1 LVFRAWDL
9 FDRIRQKRHC
19 PRPFD
24 GSGDHSLMLGAVA
37 CSPGRNNLG
46 VHIHE
51 APQKLRVFVVH
62 GIDIVGAKIAG
73 FRRDGSSL
81 LVVGKF
87 SHIA

>member
-1 LVFRAWDL
+1 
-9 FDRIRQKRHC
+9 
-19 PRPFD
+19 
-24 GSGDHSLMLGAVA
+24 MLGAIA
-37 CSPGRNNLG
+37 RSSRRDDLG

-51 APQKLRVFVVH
+51 APQKLGVFVVH
-62 GIDIVGAKIAG
+62 GIDIVGAEIAG

>member
-1 LVFRAWDL
+1 
-9 FDRIRQKRHC
+9 
-19 PRPFD
+19 
-24 GSGDHSLMLGAVA
+24 MLGTVA
-37 CSPGRNNLG
+37 RAPRCDDLG

-62 GIDIVGAKIAG
+62 GVDIVGAKIAG
-73 FRRDGSSL
+73 FRRDGSGL